1 MSPKKPVYL
10 VPVTCILLFAGLYL
24 LATFHYP
31 GGSQADSHSPGFS
44 WKNNYWCNLL
54 NEKAINGEVNNA
66 RPYAMVGMAILCT
79 GLIMFWWMFSISVV
93 KNKWWKRIIPAA
105 GTLAM
110 TGAFFSF
117 TSLHDMVI
125 NMASACGLVALTG
138 TLVGLYKQQWHLLF
152 RWGLLNI
159 FLVLLNNLF
168 YYTPSL
174 ISYLPVIQKISF
186 GVFLFWFSAI
196 SFRLY
201 TFSFRQDQQI
211 SSGKS

>member
-1 MSPKKPVYL
+1 MNKKSLHFLLPVA
-10 VPVTCILLFAGLYL
+10 CILLFIALYII
-24 LATFHYP
+24 ATFHYP
-31 GGSQADSHSPGFS
+31 GGSQADIHSPGFS

-54 NEKAINGEVNNA
+54 NEKAINGETNNA
-66 RPYAMVGMAILCT
+66 RPYALVGMSILCV
-79 GLIMFWWMFSISVV
+79 GLILFWWMFSAAVV
-93 KNKWWKRIIPAA
+93 KNKWWKKLIPAT

-117 TSLHDMVI
+117 TSLHDLVI
-125 NMASACGLVALTG
+125 NLASACGLIALTG
-138 TLVGLYKQQWHLLF
+138 TLAGLYKQQWHLLF

-186 GVFLFWFSAI
+186 GVFLLWFSMI
-196 SFRLY
+196 SIRLLN
-201 TFSFRQDQQI
+201 TLPRRDQQL
-211 SSGKS
+211 SGRKS

>member
-1 MSPKKPVYL
+1 MNKKYIPFLLPVAF
-10 VPVTCILLFAGLYL
+10 ILLFIALYII
-24 LATFHYP
+24 ATFHYP
-31 GGSQADSHSPGFS
+31 GGSQADIHSNGFS

-54 NEKAINGEVNNA
+54 NENAINGELNNA
-66 RPYAMVGMAILCT
+66 RPYAMVGMVNLCI
-79 GLIMFWWMFSISVV
+79 GLIIFWWMFSIFFV
-93 KNKWWKRIIPAA
+93 KNKWWKKLIPAA

-117 TSLHDMVI
+117 TSFHDIVI
-125 NMASACGLVALTG
+125 NFASACGLVALTG

-159 FLVLLNNLF
+159 ILVLLNNLF
-168 YYTPSL
+168 YYSPSL

-186 GVFLFWFSAI
+186 GVFLIWFSAI

-201 TFSFRQDQQI
+201 NSTFRQNQLI